1 MGGVRCSGLIR
12 YSVNKYL
19 LQLYKVRRPE
29 TCDLRSPKSVNA
41 ENKETVMTN
50 GIPSSDCRESSVLQP
65 GLEPDVISLRPAKPR
80 SYSKGLSQP
89 SGPLPF
95 ESR

>member
-50 GIPSSDCRESSVLQP
+50 GIPSSDCRESLGVAARVRARCDII
-65 GLEPDVISLRPAKPR
+65 EAR
-80 SYSKGLSQP
+80 
-89 SGPLPF
+89 
-95 ESR
+95 